1 MLEGDN
7 IAAAIL
13 ACEAWQKTLHTAQ
26 PAIAGSSRC
35 SAEPVFSVA
44 GSYDICLATDS
55 RCGQHRATP
64 SGLDR
69 HQMRGWRPES

>member
-26 PAIAGSSRC
+26 PAIAGSSQC

-44 GSYDICLATDS
+44 VLFGIFVSTAFV
-55 RCGQHRATP
+55 
-64 SGLDR
+64 
-69 HQMRGWRPES
+69 